1 MTRLG
6 QFPFLPD
13 PSLCDVVSALDA
25 IVVSPEM
32 VNKGTTL
39 DPQRVSVSYDYR
51 GFMRKLGQFF
61 FGEATRIL
69 IECRYHIQ
77 SGSWYNQC

>member
-1 MTRLG
+1 MSSLMTEILRRLG

-13 PSLCDVVSALDA
+13 PSLCDVMSALDA

-39 DPQRVSVSYDYR
+39 VPQRVSVFYDYR
-51 GFMRKLGQFF
+51 GLMRQLGQFV
-61 FGEATRIL
+61 FGEAKRTL
-69 IECRYHIQ
+69 L
-77 SGSWYNQC
+77 